1 MMNSRLKLSDY
12 LELRDSVE
20 FNSATTPSKEHT
32 STTVSSVTSP
42 ITATLTNNSKSS
54 KSTNMASTTNNFD
67 KPWDKSKKL
76 NVPISL
82 PDNKSRPLPEVKD
95 SNKNK
100 VAIPPYY
107 NVTNEL
113 DDVNHPITQSVQHA
127 NQNKRQSYMEL
138 PQTQLSNQETNGY
151 AELQSTDHYELL
163 APMPSGRVGKTN
175 SGLPSMPLS
184 NMASKKHLS
193 VALCVVL
200 FGLVIVL
207 SATLTSIFIARDNIN
222 DKVSTKLSTLL
233 KKQVDTKTELL
244 KRLTSLY
251 SSCEKASDLRVIYGN
266 SCFCLYR
273 EQMSW
278 YAAKEFCL
286 SKGYGVH
293 LAEIYCPE
301 VNNFLMPILQ
311 ASLTNLGIWLGASDL
326 AQEGV
331 WRWNYT
337 GKQVEK
343 FEPSQWGPGQPSSVS
358 HVGQPEHCM
367 DVYNWNVATFIW
379 NDHRCDELKPFLCKS
394 SYTDSRCFC

>member
-1 MMNSRLKLSDY
+1 
-12 LELRDSVE
+12 
-20 FNSATTPSKEHT
+20 
-32 STTVSSVTSP
+32 
-42 ITATLTNNSKSS
+42 
-54 KSTNMASTTNNFD
+54 MASTTNNFD
-67 KPWDKSKKL
+67 KPWDKRQKNHGAFSE
-76 NVPISL
+76 
-82 PDNKSRPLPEVKD
+82 NKSRPLPAVKD
-95 SNKNK
+95 SN
-100 VAIPPYY
+100 VVIPPYY
-107 NVTNEL
+107 NVTTEL
-113 DDVNHPITQSVQHA
+113 GQVNHPSTQSTQPT
-127 NQNKRQSYMEL
+127 NENIRLTKMES
-138 PQTQLSNQETNGY
+138 PQTQLSNSEANGY
-151 AELQSTDHYELL
+151 AALQSTDHYDLL
-163 APMPSGRVGKTN
+163 APVLTGRAVTTN
-175 SGLPSMPLS
+175 SGLPSIPVS
-184 NMASKKHLS
+184 NLVSKKHLS

-222 DKVSTKLSTLL
+222 DKVSTKISTLL
-233 KKQVDTKTELL
+233 NKQVDTKTEWL

-293 LAEIYCPE
+293 LAEIYSPE

-343 FEPSQWGPGQPSSVS
+343 FEPSQWGHRQPSTSNNIG
-358 HVGQPEHCM
+358 HPEHCL
-367 DVYNWNVATFIW
+367 DVYNYHTRTFIW
-379 NDHRCDELKPFLCKS
+379 NDHTCDDTKPFLCES
-394 SYTDSRCFC
+394 PLSYSRCFC